1 MKTLEELGNYYNTAL
16 MPELIKL
23 EEQRKQVLKKVCLVD
38 GIAIAL
44 SIAILSLFFD
54 MEVPTHVIFFGGF
67 IAAAVIVGIYKWLT
81 SAYVKNFKSGV
92 IENIIHF
99 IDSHLEYKGDACISS
114 SDFIKSKIF
123 NRQPDRHRGDDYV
136 AGLVG
141 KTRIEF
147 SEIHSEYETRDSKGR
162 STYHPIFKGLFFIG
176 DFNKH
181 FKGVT
186 VVLPDAVER
195 LFGGFGNF
203 LQKMNAS
210 RGQLIRLEDPVFEK
224 EFVVY
229 GDDQV
234 EARYILSTSLMKR
247 IVDFKKKTGKK
258 VFLSFVGS
266 KIYVAIA
273 FAKNLFEP
281 RVFKTLVDFSQ
292 VVEYYQDLELVIG
305 LVEDLNLNLRIWT
318 KE

>member
-1 MKTLEELGNYYNTAL
+1 MRSLEELGNYYNTAL
-16 MPELIKL
+16 MPKLLKL
-23 EEQRKQVLKKVCLVD
+23 EEQRKRVLKKVCLVN
-38 GIAIAL
+38 GIVIVL
-44 SIAILSLFFD
+44 FIGILILLFVIK
-54 MEVPTHVIFFGGF
+54 VPLQGIFFGGF
-67 IAAAVIVGIYKWLT
+67 IAIAAVVGIYKWLVND
-81 SAYVKNFKSGV
+81 YVKNFKSGV
-92 IENIIHF
+92 IENIVHF
-99 IDSHLEYKGDACISS
+99 IDANLKYQRNAYIPT

-123 NRQPDRHRGDDYV
+123 NRHPDRHKGDDYV
-136 AGLVG
+136 SGLLG
-141 KTRIEF
+141 KTKIEF
-147 SEIHSEYETRDSKGR
+147 SEIHSEHETRDSKGNR
-162 STYHPIFKGLFFIG
+162 HWHTIFKGLFFVG

-186 VVLPDAVER
+186 IVLPDTAER

-210 RGQLIRLEDPVFEK
+210 RGQLIKLEDPEFEK

-247 IVDFKKKTGKK
+247 IVDFKKKTGRKL
-258 VFLSFVGS
+258 FLSFVGS

-273 FAKNLFEP
+273 FAKDLFEP
-281 RVFKTLVDFSQ
+281 RVFKSLIDFSQ
-292 VVEYYQDLELVIG
+292 VVEYYQDLELVTGI
-305 LVEDLNLNLRIWT
+305 VKDLNLNLRIWT

>member
-1 MKTLEELGNYYNTAL
+1 MRSLEELGNYYNTAL
-16 MPELIKL
+16 MPKLLKL
-23 EEQRKQVLKKVCLVD
+23 EEQRKKVLKKVCLVN
-38 GIAIAL
+38 GIVIVL
-44 SIAILSLFFD
+44 FTGMLVLFF
-54 MEVPTHVIFFGGF
+54 VIKFPPQAIFFGGF
-67 IAAAVIVGIYKWLT
+67 IAVAAVVGIYKWLVND
-81 SAYVKNFKSGV
+81 YVKNFKSGV
-92 IENIIHF
+92 IENIIRF
-99 IDSHLEYKGDACISS
+99 IDANLKYQRAAYVPAG
-114 SDFIKSKIF
+114 DFIKSKIF
-123 NRQPDRHRGDDYV
+123 NRHPDRHKGDDYV
-136 AGLVG
+136 SGQVG

-147 SEIHSEYETRDSKGR
+147 SEIHSEYETRDSKGNR
-162 STYHPIFKGLFFIG
+162 HWHTIFKGLFFVG

-181 FKGVT
+181 FKGIT
-186 VVLPDAVER
+186 IVLPDVAER

-203 LQKMNAS
+203 LQKMNVS
-210 RGQLIRLEDPVFEK
+210 RGQLIKLEDPEFEK

-247 IVDFKKKTGKK
+247 IVDFKKKTGRK

-273 FAKNLFEP
+273 FAKDLFEP
-281 RVFKTLVDFSQ
+281 RVFKSLIDFSQ

-305 LVEDLNLNLRIWT
+305 IVKDLNLNLRIWT

>member
-1 MKTLEELGNYYNTAL
+1 MRSLEELGNYYNTAL
-16 MPELIKL
+16 MPKLLKL
-23 EEQRKQVLKKVCLVD
+23 EEQRKKVLKKVCLVN
-38 GIAIAL
+38 GIVIVL
-44 SIAILSLFFD
+44 FTGMLVLFF
-54 MEVPTHVIFFGGF
+54 VIKFPPQAIFFGGF
-67 IAAAVIVGIYKWLT
+67 IAVAAVVGIYKWLVND
-81 SAYVKNFKSGV
+81 YVKNFKSGV
-92 IENIIHF
+92 IENIIRF
-99 IDSHLEYKGDACISS
+99 IDANLKYQRAAYVPAG
-114 SDFIKSKIF
+114 DFIKSKIF
-123 NRQPDRHRGDDYV
+123 NRHPDRHKGDDYV
-136 AGLVG
+136 SGQVG

-147 SEIHSEYETRDSKGR
+147 SEIHSEYETRDSKGNR
-162 STYHPIFKGLFFIG
+162 HWHRIFKGLFFVG

-181 FKGVT
+181 FKGIT
-186 VVLPDAVER
+186 IILPDVAER

-203 LQKMNAS
+203 LQKMNVS
-210 RGQLIRLEDPVFEK
+210 RGQLIKLEDPEFEK

-247 IVDFKKKTGKK
+247 IVDFKKKTGRK

-273 FAKNLFEP
+273 FAKDLFEP
-281 RVFKTLVDFSQ
+281 RVFKSLIDFSQ

-305 LVEDLNLNLRIWT
+305 IVKDLNLNLRIWT

>member
-1 MKTLEELGNYYNTAL
+1 MKSLEELGNYYNTAL

-23 EEQRKQVLKKVCLVD
+23 EEQRKQVLKKVCLVN
-38 GIAIAL
+38 GIAIAVFA
-44 SIAILSLFFD
+44 AILILLFV
-54 MEVPTHVIFFGGF
+54 MKVPMQHIFLGVF
-67 IAAAVIVGIYKWLT
+67 IAGAAIIGIYKWLT
-81 SAYVKNFKSGV
+81 NEYVNNFKSGV
-92 IENIIHF
+92 IENIVHF
-99 IDSHLEYKGDACISS
+99 IDSNLKYARDAYVPS

-123 NRQPDRHRGDDYV
+123 NRHPDRHRGDDYV
-136 AGLVG
+136 SGVVG
-141 KTRIEF
+141 KTKIEF

-162 STYHPIFKGLFFIG
+162 SSWHTIFKGLFFIG

-181 FKGVT
+181 FKGIT
-186 VVLPDAVER
+186 IVLPDTAER

-203 LQKMNAS
+203 LQKINAS
-210 RGQLIRLEDPVFEK
+210 RGQLIKLEDPEFEK

-247 IVDFKKKTGKK
+247 IVDFKKKTKRR

-273 FAKNLFEP
+273 FAKDLFEP
-281 RVFKTLVDFSQ
+281 RVFQTLIDFSQ

>member
-16 MPELIKL
+16 MPELTKL
-23 EEQRKQVLKKVCLVD
+23 EEQRKQVLKKVCLVN
-38 GIAIAL
+38 GIVLIVF
-44 SIAILSLFFD
+44 IAILSLLFVTK
-54 MEVPTHVIFFGGF
+54 VPMQVIFFGVF
-67 IAAAVIVGIYKWLT
+67 IAVAAIIGIYKWLT
-81 SAYVKNFKSGV
+81 SAYVNNFKSGV

-99 IDSHLEYKGDACISS
+99 IDNHLNYARDAYIPSN
-114 SDFIKSKIF
+114 DFMKSKIF

-136 AGLVG
+136 TGLVG
-141 KTRIEF
+141 KTKIEF

-162 STYHPIFKGLFFIG
+162 STWHTIFKGLFFVG

-181 FKGVT
+181 FKSVM
-186 VVLPDAVER
+186 VVLPDTAER

-210 RGQLIRLEDPVFEK
+210 RGQLIKLEDPVFEK

-273 FAKNLFEP
+273 FAKDLFEP
-281 RVFKTLVDFSQ
+281 RVFQTLIDFSQ

>member
-16 MPELIKL
+16 MPELTKL
-23 EEQRKQVLKKVCLVD
+23 EEQRKQVLKKVCLVN
-38 GIAIAL
+38 GIVLIVF
-44 SIAILSLFFD
+44 IAILSLLFVTK
-54 MEVPTHVIFFGGF
+54 VPMQVIFFGVF
-67 IAAAVIVGIYKWLT
+67 IAVAAIIGIYKWLT
-81 SAYVKNFKSGV
+81 SAYVNNFKSGV

-99 IDSHLEYKGDACISS
+99 IDNHLHYARDAYIPSN
-114 SDFIKSKIF
+114 DFMKSKIF

-136 AGLVG
+136 TGLVG
-141 KTRIEF
+141 KTKIEF

-162 STYHPIFKGLFFIG
+162 STWHTIFKGLFFVG

-181 FKGVT
+181 FKSVT
-186 VVLPDAVER
+186 VVLPDTAER

-210 RGQLIRLEDPVFEK
+210 RGQLIKLEDPVFEK

-273 FAKNLFEP
+273 FAKDLFEP
-281 RVFKTLVDFSQ
+281 RVFQTLIDFSQ